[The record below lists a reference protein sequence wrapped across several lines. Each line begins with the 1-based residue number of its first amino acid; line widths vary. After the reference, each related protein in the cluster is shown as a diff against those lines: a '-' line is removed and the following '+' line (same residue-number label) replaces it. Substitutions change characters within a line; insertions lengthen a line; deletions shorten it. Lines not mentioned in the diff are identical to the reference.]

1 MVDRRGQIFLPKNRL
16 CSCQNGFPL
25 FFHCKLY
32 FKTLNLQQCLI
43 LSWTLCRN
51 TKFYML
57 SKNKTGFETDGS
69 VVNLNLVFSQMF
81 VFLAQFSQ
89 LAFFKSMQRKLM
101 ALFDFDLNWFW
112 QHAKNKKYPYAS
124 ILHRIKCTHKHSKK
138 HCERLFLGIFR
149 GIIIWPN

>member
-57 SKNKTGFETDGS
+57 SKNKTGFETYGS
-69 VVNLNLVFSQMF
+69 VVNLNLFFFTDVCLSSSIFSIG
-81 VFLAQFSQ
+81 
-89 LAFFKSMQRKLM
+89 FFQIHAEKTDGLI
-101 ALFDFDLNWFW
+101 WFW
-112 QHAKNKKYPYAS
+112 FELVLTTCKKQKISIYKHLTSNKVYTQAF
-124 ILHRIKCTHKHSKK
+124 KK
-138 HCERLFLGIFR
+138 ALWKTFSGDF
-149 GIIIWPN
+149 